1 MHILIDYSLVVY
13 ILNYN
18 AHYDR
23 PTLTIKY
30 AKLSTSI
37 LSPRGGGYPKS
48 IAVNLGTNET
58 EEVAITVSS
67 FQPTA
72 DSENRVGARRS

>member
-1 MHILIDYSLVVY
+1 MIDYSLVVY
-13 ILNYN
+13 ILNYT

-23 PTLTIKY
+23 PTLTIKQ

-58 EEVAITVSS
+58 EEVATTISPR
-67 FQPTA
+67 QPKA
-72 DSENRVGARRS
+72 DCEN